1 MFLLNSLNSVT
12 KFKLPTPPPQKIGS
26 PVCPTRLLCVGLH
39 YLIFLVRY
47 YGTRL
52 RMYFSTN
59 ESIFQMALP
68 REAKNN
74 WNYESVVDL
83 WKNSRALET

>member
-12 KFKLPTPPPQKIGS
+12 KFKLPIPQKIGS
-26 PVCPTRLLCVGLH
+26 PVCPTHLLCVGLH
-39 YLIFLVRY
+39 YLIFSIRY
-47 YGTRL
+47 YGTRC
-52 RMYFSTN
+52 RVYFSTN
-59 ESIFQMALP
+59 ETIFQMALP

-83 WKNSRALET
+83 WKNSRALKT